1 MGQIDEVFF
10 GSFFGHNNK
19 PKSHSAKKDDT
30 PKIIHFAIVK
40 YVEEESLNKL
50 LDVKQ
55 AQTLINN
62 YLIKKEIK
70 NLIINIIP

>member
-19 PKSHSAKKDDT
+19 PKSHSTKKDDT
-30 PKIIHFAIVK
+30 PKIIYFTIVK
-40 YVEEESLNKL
+40 CVEEESLNKL

-62 YLIKKEIK
+62 YLIKKENI
-70 NLIINIIP
+70 NWIINIIL

>member
-19 PKSHSAKKDDT
+19 PTSLSAKKDD
-30 PKIIHFAIVK
+30 PPQIIHFALVK

-50 LDVKQ
+50 LDVK
-55 AQTLINN
+55 
-62 YLIKKEIK
+62 
-70 NLIINIIP
+70 